1 MPIYEI
7 RTYTIKPGS
16 TAEFESRF
24 GQAVP
29 AREKYSPLAAFWHT
43 EAGPLNQVI
52 HVWGYEDLQHRAQ
65 VRAKAA
71 EDPNWPPK
79 VQEFIVSM
87 ESEIFVPPPFSPA
100 LGGGKKLGNVY
111 EMRIYQYQPG
121 SIPTVIQ
128 RWEEALQGG
137 RLNLSPI
144 AACMS
149 SEIGKLNV
157 WIHIWPYANME
168 ERNRIRAESQKLS
181 TWPPKTREFL
191 ASQQTKIL
199 IPAAFSP
206 TA

>member
-1 MPIYEI
+1 MLYEI
-7 RTYTIKPGS
+7 RTYTLKPGS

-24 GQAVP
+24 ENALP
-29 AREKYSPLAAFWHT
+29 HREKYSPLAAFWHT

-52 HVWGYEDLQHRAQ
+52 HVWPYESLQQRTDI
-65 VRAKAA
+65 RAKAA

-79 VQEFIVSM
+79 VQDLILSM
-87 ESEIFVPPPFSPA
+87 ESEIFVSPPFSPQ
-100 LGGGKKLGNVY
+100 LGGGKKLGNIY

-128 RWEEALQGG
+128 RWDEALQGG

-149 SEIGKLNV
+149 SEIGQLNV
-157 WIHIWPYANME
+157 WIHIWPYKDLE
-168 ERNRIRAESQKLS
+168 ERARIRAESQKLS

-191 ASQQTKIL
+191 VSQQTKFL
-199 IPAAFSP
+199 APASFSP